1 MCDNYNKRVID
12 ELKFSAYESI
22 LFKSLEEYYNNNK
35 KNINILNE
43 IIEGTNTISRRTI
56 EYFVTNYSLEN
67 VITFDIK
74 HNNTKKKINVYTSY
88 KDQLKA
94 HKKRYFDPFGRGIR
108 IPFFIGDLCLI
119 TTIGQLNFY
128 RWFFS
133 TQIYDYCLNNYNTIQ
148 NSLLNR
154 KKTSNKNK
162 DTKALVKPV
171 YVDYVQS
178 KKMLNSDSFTV
189 SFNV

>member
-1 MCDNYNKRVID
+1 MCDYYNKRVIE

-35 KNINILNE
+35 KNINILND

-67 VITFDIK
+67 IITFDIK

-94 HKKRYFDPFGRGIR
+94 HKKRYFDPFGRGTR
-108 IPFFIGDLCLI
+108 VPFFIGDLCLI

-154 KKTSNKNK
+154 KKTSEKRKKNK
-162 DTKALVKPV
+162 IHTKPV
-171 YVDYVQS
+171 YVDYVQT
-178 KKMLNSDSFTV
+178 KKMLNNDAFTV

>member
-12 ELKFSAYESI
+12 ELKFSAYETI

-35 KNINILNE
+35 KNINILND

-108 IPFFIGDLCLI
+108 IPFFIGDTCLI

-154 KKTSNKNK
+154 KKTCSKK
-162 DTKALVKPV
+162 KTTKTQVKSV
-171 YVDYVQS
+171 HIDYVQS
-178 KKMLNSDSFTV
+178 KKLLNSDSFTV